1 MNSRTK
7 NIITWTITLLI
18 IIVSLWFAVKDIEF
32 SELLSILS
40 SADYKWALL
49 SIPVILLSH
58 YIRAVRW
65 RTIIDPFLKNTKI
78 INLFSAVMVG
88 YFFNSIFPRLGEFV
102 RPYVFAKREKSS
114 VSSVFATIVFERV
127 LDVITLGILFAVAFF
142 IARDKVINMLPGI
155 DANKVIVFSG
165 LVLVVIILSFYPPF
179 ISAIL
184 TILVKPFSD
193 KAYHR
198 LLDIFNKF
206 RKGFAILKS
215 PRQYLVLIVQSMF
228 IWFLYSLPL
237 YLMFFCFDFHH
248 YIHVSF
254 GDALF
259 LLIVSGIGVT
269 IAPTPSGI
277 GVMHSLLTFAMMGL
291 YNLDKETSL
300 AFATI
305 NHATTLFVQ
314 IFFGSI
320 FVFRERVNKLPGK
333 DFFTGEIQTQSEK
346 VD

>member
-1 MNSRTK
+1 MNTKTK
-7 NIITWTITLLI
+7 NILTWLVSILI
-18 IIVSLWFAVKDIEF
+18 IVVSLWFAVKDINF
-32 SELLSILS
+32 SELYSILLT
-40 SADYKWALL
+40 ADYKWVLL
-49 SIPVILLSH
+49 SIPIVVFSH
-58 YIRAVRW
+58 YVRAIRW
-65 RTIIDPFLKNTKI
+65 KTIVKPFLPNSHSL
-78 INLFSAVMVG
+78 NLFSAVMVG

-102 RPYVFAKREKSS
+102 RPYVFAKREKTS

-155 DANKVIVFSG
+155 DSTKVVIFSG
-165 LVLVVIILSFYPPF
+165 LVLFVIILSFYPPF
-179 ISAIL
+179 VAALFKIMI
-184 TILVKPFSD
+184 KPFSERI
-193 KAYHR
+193 YNR
-198 LLDIFNKF
+198 LIDIFNKF
-206 RKGFAILKS
+206 RQGFAILKS
-215 PRQYLVLIVQSMF
+215 PGLYFRLILESLL

-237 YLMFFCFDFHH
+237 YLMFFCFDFSNH
-248 YIHVSF
+248 IHVSL

-277 GVMHSLLTFAMMGL
+277 GVMHTLLTYAMMGL
-291 YNLDKETSL
+291 YNIDKETAL
-300 AFATI
+300 AYATI

-333 DFFTGEIQTQSEK
+333 EFFSGEIQEQSTK
-346 VD
+346 